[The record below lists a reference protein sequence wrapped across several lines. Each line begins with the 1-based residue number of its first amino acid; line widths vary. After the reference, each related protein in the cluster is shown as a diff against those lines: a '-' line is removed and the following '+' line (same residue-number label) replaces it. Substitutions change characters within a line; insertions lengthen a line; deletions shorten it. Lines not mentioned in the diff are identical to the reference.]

1 MLHKVLAKQSIYDV
15 SIMSTGTADNA
26 FAIALANSLSVT
38 DELVVGSFI
47 IVPDTLVKQA
57 KVLQYLSAR
66 NIQIATA
73 LDKKPERN
81 FDYEFPQGECPIS
94 L

>member
-1 MLHKVLAKQSIYDV
+1 MLYKVLANQSMYDV
-15 SIMSTGTADNA
+15 SIMATGTADNA
-26 FAIALANSLSVT
+26 FAIALANLLSIT
-38 DELVVGSFI
+38 DELVVGSFLI
-47 IVPDTLVKQA
+47 IPDSLTKQP
-57 KVLQYLSAR
+57 KVLQYLTAR

-81 FDYEFPQGECPIS
+81 FNYEFPQGEFPIS